1 MSKVLEK
8 PEKNPL
14 AQAQQV
20 PIVGSMWQME

>member
-8 PEKNPL
+8 PEKNPFE
-14 AQAQQV
+14 QAQQV